1 MEITQRDQIPQYERN
16 YWNLGTE
23 NGAAVTQ
30 TTATAAWQEFLQ
42 LHKNSDWLQ
51 ALKTINRLAAFDPQ
65 QPEIW
70 RVKARLHGVMGH
82 SACCE
87 AAIETLLHLAPND
100 LDGLRMQALL
110 LYCHHSFD
118 KALTICE
125 TVLNTYP
132 AQADFWTL
140 KADILKSSGRLKE
153 AVSACNRALQIMP
166 HNAAAQRLQSLL
178 AVAA

>member
-100 LDGLRMQALL
+100 LDGLRMHALL
-110 LYCHHSFD
+110 LYCQHNFD
-118 KALTICE
+118 KALSICNS
-125 TVLNTYP
+125 VLGKDP
-132 AQADFWTL
+132 ALAEFWAL
-140 KADILKSSGRLKE
+140 KADILKSCGKLQE
-153 AVSACNRALQIMP
+153 ASNACKRALQIRP
-166 HNAAAQRLQSLL
+166 DYEVAKQLQNSLAFAA
-178 AVAA
+178 